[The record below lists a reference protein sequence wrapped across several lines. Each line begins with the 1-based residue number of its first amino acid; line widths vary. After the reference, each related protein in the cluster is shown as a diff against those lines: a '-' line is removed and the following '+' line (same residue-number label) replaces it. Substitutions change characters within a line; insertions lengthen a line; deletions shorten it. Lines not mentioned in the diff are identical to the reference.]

1 MSPGFASSHFHFLIL
16 VLVVSLTLPA
26 LRAQHDDDEQIP
38 VPSEQAVPEQVIQ
51 YRTPDLEQE
60 NLPHKFY
67 EHFDDELLFNRRWIK
82 SQATKSE
89 SQESQYDGEWG
100 LVPSHVRV
108 PGQLLQKLIICIP
121 VSNMTCTCG
130 CR

>member
-1 MSPGFASSHFHFLIL
+1 MSPGSASSHFHFLIL

-26 LRAQHDDDEQIP
+26 LRAQDEDEDEPISGP
-38 VPSEQAVPEQVIQ
+38 EEHAVPEQVIH
-51 YRTPDLEQE
+51 YTTPDLERD

-67 EHFDDELLFNRRWIK
+67 EHFDDELLFNRRWVK

-89 SQESQYDGEWG
+89 SEEFKYDGEWG

-108 PGQLLQKLIICIP
+108 PGELL
-121 VSNMTCTCG
+121 
-130 CR
+130 